1 MLEVPIKATLKEA
14 VKKDSSGTYIY
25 IEIPITD
32 KVTKKVFLDPAELEL
47 IQLVYKTQ
55 K

>member
-14 VKKDSSGTYIY
+14 MGKESGKTYMY

-32 KVTKKVFLDPAELEL
+32 KVKKKVFLEPAELEL